1 MAQQGKDEISQV
13 LDPLAH
19 PLIRNDRVEPADLLE
34 RLDHERSPLFFPVSI
49 IWRLLEQNVAKI
61 DGLRRASS

>member
-19 PLIRNDRVEPADLLE
+19 PLIRNDRVEPAGLLE
-34 RLDHERSPLFFPVSI
+34 LIDYERSPLFFQVSTV
-49 IWRLLEQNVAKI
+49 WRLLEQNAVKI